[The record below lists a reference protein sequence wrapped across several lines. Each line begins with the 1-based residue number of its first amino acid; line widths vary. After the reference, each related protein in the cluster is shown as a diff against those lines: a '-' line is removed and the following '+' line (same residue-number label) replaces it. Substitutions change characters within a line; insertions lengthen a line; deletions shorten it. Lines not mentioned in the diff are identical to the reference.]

1 MEQKQNSYE
10 QEYAEQR
17 AKWQE
22 EVQEMRHE
30 EEQEYF
36 KVEKSLA
43 PFCAAIVLCC
53 FVAYL
58 LMGGWIT
65 LGSRA
70 FYTLWGGSLVVLL
83 RYSVKLNQRLD
94 KICIVILICSALA
107 VLFDMLSAAQLL
119 SDTYAQISVVLYQLA
134 CIAGVIFS
142 CIALK
147 EFWIRRKEIK
157 EMEITNPWS

>member
-1 MEQKQNSYE
+1 MERKQNSYE

-17 AKWQE
+17 VKWQE
-22 EVQEMRHE
+22 EVRETRHE

-65 LGSRA
+65 LGSMA

-94 KICIVILICSALA
+94 KICIGILICSALA

-147 EFWIRRKEIK
+147 DFWIRRKEIK

>member
-1 MEQKQNSYE
+1 
-10 QEYAEQR
+10 
-17 AKWQE
+17 
-22 EVQEMRHE
+22 
-30 EEQEYF
+30 
-36 KVEKSLA
+36 
-43 PFCAAIVLCC
+43 
-53 FVAYL
+53 
-58 LMGGWIT
+58 MGGWIT
-65 LGSRA
+65 LGSMA

-94 KICIVILICSALA
+94 KICIGILICSALA
-107 VLFDMLSAAQLL
+107 VLFDMLSAAHLL

>member
-1 MEQKQNSYE
+1 MERKQNSYE

-17 AKWQE
+17 VKWQE
-22 EVQEMRHE
+22 EVRETRHE

-65 LGSRA
+65 LGSMA

-94 KICIVILICSALA
+94 KICIGILICSALA

-147 EFWIRRKEIK
+147 EFWIRRKETK
-157 EMEITNPWS
+157 HWRHGHG

>member
-1 MEQKQNSYE
+1 MERKQNSYE

-17 AKWQE
+17 VKWQE
-22 EVQEMRHE
+22 EVRETRHE

-43 PFCAAIVLCC
+43 PLCAAIVLCC

-94 KICIVILICSALA
+94 KICIGILICSALA

-157 EMEITNPWS
+157 